1 MRREGPPRAS
11 NSAPAGGSDAAEPR
25 AWGEHTSAPSATEDR
40 AFWLL
45 VLAASAAFAWILWPF
60 FGAVLW
66 GTVIAILFAPLQ
78 RRFVRIMRG
87 RRSVAALVTLA
98 IIVLLVILP
107 LTLVATLVLQ
117 EAVNLYQAIQAGEI
131 APGRYLRQVI
141 DALPPWLQPW
151 LARVGLS
158 DLNAIQQRISESLGK
173 ALQFVGPRALSI
185 GQNTFDFV
193 IDTFIMLYLLFFLLR
208 DGDGLAVR
216 IREALPLQPALKR
229 DLGMKFTT
237 VIRATIKGGIVV
249 AVVQGALGGLIFWLL
264 GIHAPVLWGV
274 LMAFLSL
281 LPAVGAGLVWAPVAI
296 WLLLTGAVL
305 KGLVLIAFGVLV
317 IGLVDNLARPMLV
330 GKDTRM
336 PDYLILLATI
346 GGLAIFGIN
355 GFVIGP
361 VIAAMFLAVWTIVDA
376 RTRGGTTP
384 ER

>member
-1 MRREGPPRAS
+1 V
-11 NSAPAGGSDAAEPR
+11 SAP
-25 AWGEHTSAPSATEDR
+25 PSAVEDR

-78 RRFVRIMRG
+78 RRLVRIMRG
-87 RRSVAALVTLA
+87 RRSLAALVSLA

-107 LTLVATLVLQ
+107 LALVATLVLQ
-117 EAVNLYQAIQAGEI
+117 EAVNLYQAVQAGEI
-131 APGRYLRQVI
+131 APGRYLQQI
-141 DALPPWLQPW
+141 LDALPSWLQPW
-151 LARVGLS
+151 LARVGLT
-158 DLNAIQQRISESLGK
+158 DLGAIQERISASFVK

-193 IDTFIMLYLLFFLLR
+193 VDTFIMLYLLFFLLR
-208 DGDGLAVR
+208 DGDGLTAR

-229 DLGMKFTT
+229 DLGTKFTT

-249 AVVQGALGGLIFWLL
+249 AIVQGALGGLIFWLL

-305 KGLVLIAFGVLV
+305 KGVVLIAFGVLV
-317 IGLVDNLARPMLV
+317 IGLVDNVLRPILV
-330 GKDTRM
+330 GKETRL
-336 PDYLILLATI
+336 PDWLVLIATL
-346 GGLAIFGIN
+346 GGLAVFGLN
-355 GFVIGP
+355 GFVVGP
-361 VIAAMFLAVWTIVDA
+361 VIAAIFIASWDIFSDA
-376 RTRGGTTP
+376 RREEEAPETREVP
-384 ER
+384 EAPTR

>member
-1 MRREGPPRAS
+1 V
-11 NSAPAGGSDAAEPR
+11 SAV
-25 AWGEHTSAPSATEDR
+25 EDR

-45 VLAASAAFAWILWPF
+45 VVAASAAFGLILWPF

-66 GTVIAILFAPLQ
+66 GTVIAILFAPVQ
-78 RRFVRIMRG
+78 RRLVRSMRG
-87 RRSVAALVTLA
+87 RRSLAAIVALA

-107 LTLVATLVLQ
+107 LALVATLVLQ
-117 EAVNLYQAIQAGEI
+117 EAVNLYQAVQAGEI
-131 APGRYLRQVI
+131 APGRYMQQML
-141 DALPPWLQPW
+141 DALPSWLRPWLD
-151 LARVGLS
+151 RVGMS
-158 DLNAIQQRISESLGK
+158 DLSAIQERVSASLVK

-193 IDTFIMLYLLFFLLR
+193 VDTFIMLYLLFFLLR
-208 DGDGLAVR
+208 DGDWLTAR

-229 DLGMKFTT
+229 DLGVQFTT

-249 AVVQGALGGLIFWLL
+249 AIVQGALGGLIFWLL
-264 GIHAPVLWGV
+264 GIHAPVLWAV

-305 KGLVLIAFGVLV
+305 KGIVLIAFGVLV
-317 IGLVDNLARPMLV
+317 IGLVDNLLRPMLV

-336 PDYLILLATI
+336 PDYLILIATV

-361 VIAAMFLAVWTIVDA
+361 VIAAMFVAVWTIVAA
-376 RTRGGTTP
+376 RTRGGTMP